1 MDVYGLIG
9 NPVGHSLSPPM
20 HEAGYDELGL
30 DARYVTF
37 EPAPDAAARAVE
49 GAAALGVRGLN
60 VTIPFK
66 RDVLEAVEADPLAE
80 RIGAVNTID
89 FGPALDAD
97 GDAADGPRAD
107 DDARPRGYN
116 TDAAGVTR
124 AFAHHR
130 VDPAGAEA
138 VVVGAGG
145 AGRAAAFALADA
157 DASVH
162 VANRTAE
169 RARDLAGDVPRAT
182 GGGLDDLAD
191 RVAGADLLVNATSV
205 GMEAPEETP
214 VAADALHADLAVL
227 DAVYTPIE
235 TRLLRDAADAGAT
248 TIDGA
253 WMLLFQGVE
262 AFEIWTGETAPVERM
277 NAALRERLH

>member
-49 GAAALGVRGLN
+49 AAATLGVRGLN

-66 RDVLEAVEADPLAE
+66 RDVLGAVDADPLAA

-89 FGPALDAD
+89 LGPAIDAD
-97 GDAADGPRAD
+97 DGAPDATNRDG
-107 DDARPRGYN
+107 ARPRGYN

-124 AFAHHR
+124 AFAHHG
-130 VDPAGAEA
+130 VDPSGAEA
-138 VVVGAGG
+138 VVIGAGG

-169 RARDLAGDVPRAT
+169 RARDLAEDVPNAT

-205 GMEAPEETP
+205 GMESPEETP
-214 VAADALHADLAVL
+214 VPAAALHADLSVL
-227 DAVYTPIE
+227 DAVYTPIR

-262 AFEIWTGETAPVERM
+262 AFEIWTGTAAPVESM
-277 NAALRERLH
+277 NAALRDRLG